1 MAIHYRTLGLIIKR
15 ENRGEA
21 DQVFTIY
28 TADFGK
34 LEILG
39 KAIRKIKSKLRG
51 GIELFYLSEIE
62 FIQGKIFKTLTDA
75 ILINRFPLLR
85 SELERLK
92 TAYKIAELS
101 DRILEGEEQDE
112 KIWELLNDV
121 FQKLNNL
128 QTAVSNLQFAYY
140 YFLWNL
146 LSILGYQPELY
157 RCSVCQ
163 QKLSPVK
170 LYFVPEEG
178 GLICASC
185 FRLNTQNIAGGL
197 ERQQKEK
204 GLIHSDVVKIL
215 RLIMGR
221 DWETLSKLKLE
232 TYHQKALK
240 NISQDFLS
248 VIPSWKDNC

>member
-1 MAIHYRTLGLIIKR
+1 MIIKKKD
-15 ENRGEA
+15 RGEA
-21 DQVFTIY
+21 GQVFTIY
-28 TADFGK
+28 TTDFGK

-51 GIELFYLSEIE
+51 GAELFYLSEIE

-75 ILINRFPLLR
+75 ILINRLPFLR
-85 SELERLK
+85 SKLERLK
-92 TAYKIAELS
+92 TASKIAELS
-101 DRILEGEEQDE
+101 DRILEGEEEDK

-128 QTAVSNLQFAYY
+128 QPAVSNLQLVYY
-140 YFLWNL
+140 YFLWNF

-163 QKLSPVK
+163 QKLSPAK
-170 LYFVPEEG
+170 LYFAPEEG

-185 FRLNTQNIAGGL
+185 FRLNAQNIAGGL

-204 GLIHSDVVKIL
+204 GLIRSDVVKIL
-215 RLIMGR
+215 RLITGR
-221 DWETLSKLKLE
+221 DWETLSRLRLE

-248 VIPSWKDNC
+248 IIPSWKDNC

>member
-1 MAIHYRTLGLIIKR
+1 MAIHYRTLGLIIKKQD
-15 ENRGEA
+15 RGEA
-21 DQVFTIY
+21 DQVFTVY
-28 TADFGK
+28 TKDFGK

-51 GIELFYLSEIE
+51 GAELFYLSEVE

-75 ILINRFPLLR
+75 TLINRFPLLR

-112 KIWELLNDV
+112 NIWELLNEV
-121 FQKLNNL
+121 FQKLNNSEP
-128 QTAVSNLQFAYY
+128 AVPNLQLVYY

-163 QKLSPVK
+163 HKLSPAK
-170 LYFVPEEG
+170 LYFVPKEG
-178 GLICASC
+178 GIICASC
-185 FRLNTQNIAGGL
+185 FRTKSQNITGGL

-204 GLIHSDVVKIL
+204 GLIHLDIVKIL
-215 RLIMGR
+215 RLITRR
-221 DWETLSKLKLE
+221 DWETLSRLRVE
-232 TYHQKALK
+232 TYHQKALE
-240 NISQDFLS
+240 NISNDFLS
-248 VIPSWKDNC
+248 IIPS